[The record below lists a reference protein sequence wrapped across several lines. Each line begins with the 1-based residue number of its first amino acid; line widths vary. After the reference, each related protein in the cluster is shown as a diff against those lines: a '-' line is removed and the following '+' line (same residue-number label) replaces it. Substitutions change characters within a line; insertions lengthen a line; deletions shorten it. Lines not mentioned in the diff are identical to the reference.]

1 MGQAAPGRTLQR
13 LRPSARTWELGMTS
27 MLKMVGERRASWR
40 EGGKVGL
47 PASFRRRQGVER
59 RSHVQ
64 DVAMH
69 ACMHFLRVLREML
82 SVAGRQEHRRNIK
95 KRRKEMR

>member
-1 MGQAAPGRTLQR
+1 
-13 LRPSARTWELGMTS
+13 MTS

-40 EGGKVGL
+40 ERGKVGL

>member
-1 MGQAAPGRTLQR
+1 
-13 LRPSARTWELGMTS
+13 MTS

-69 ACMHFLRVLREML
+69 ACTFSGFSERCQWQ
-82 SVAGRQEHRRNIK
+82 AGRGTGEILRKRGK
-95 KRRKEMR
+95 KCADECDGLMGDKI